1 MALGATVN
9 MNGTAMYLG
18 VIAIFGAQAYGVDLN
33 WVSYLMIGLTATL
46 GAIGTA
52 GVPGAGLIMMSLVLS
67 AIGVPLETI
76 AFVAGINHLLDM
88 MRTMTNVTGDA
99 VVAVAVGRMA
109 GEIDVEEYI
118 SADDV

>member
-1 MALGATVN
+1 

-18 VIAIFGAQAYGVDLN
+18 LVTMFGAQMYQIDLSFTTYLLIGV
-33 WVSYLMIGLTATL
+33 TATL
-46 GAIGTA
+46 GSVGAA
-52 GVPGAGLIMMSLVLS
+52 GIPGSGLVMMSLVLGT
-67 AIGVPLETI
+67 AGVPLETI
-76 AFVAGINHLLDM
+76 AFVAGINHIMDM

-99 VVAVAVGRMA
+99 TIAVAVGRMA